1 MTAGEPT
8 LNRIKRDEKGR
19 IVEGSA
25 PLNPD
30 GRTEGSISVISRLKK
45 EFREHPEKF
54 DEFLK
59 RYLKNPQNEKHIT
72 EMIDGKPAQSI
83 DMEVTLPKPIMDI
96 TNGVLQDNSN
106 KEDSEI
112 DEED

>member
-72 EMIDGKPAQSI
+72 EMIDGKPSQSI
-83 DMEVTLPKPIMDI
+83 DHTSQGEKLEIIGIVIQTP
-96 TNGVLQDNSN
+96 NE
-106 KEDSEI
+106 KEDSSTTES
-112 DEED
+112 

>member
-1 MTAGEPT
+1 MTEEPT
-8 LNRIKRDEKGR
+8 TNPLKRDKKGR
-19 IVEGSA
+19 LVKGT
-25 PLNPD
+25 PPGP
-30 GRTEGSISVISRLKK
+30 GRTKGSVSIITEVKRKFKEEPEKLK
-45 EFREHPEKF
+45 EFV
-54 DEFLK
+54 D
-59 RYLKNPQNEKHIT
+59 RYMKNPNNEKHVT
-72 EMIDGKPAQSI
+72 EMVDGKPAQSI